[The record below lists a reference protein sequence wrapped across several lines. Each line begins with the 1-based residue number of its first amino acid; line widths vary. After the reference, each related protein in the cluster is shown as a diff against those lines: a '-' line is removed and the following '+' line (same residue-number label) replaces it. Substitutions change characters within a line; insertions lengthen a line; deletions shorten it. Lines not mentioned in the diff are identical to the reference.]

1 MKHVKY
7 WLAGLIVLVLVFVLY
22 SGGEVVNQKSENKVS
37 IGAISILSGQFASIG
52 QNYANGVVL
61 AKEEFEAKNPNVKVD
76 LHLEDDAF
84 DAKKGVSAYKK
95 LTEVNRVDALINISS
110 PTIDA
115 IHGEVQKKN
124 LPVIQFGIQ
133 SSGVGPDSIFQI
145 SPSPEVPIQ
154 KFAEYIRENASY
166 KKMAIVYAQGEP
178 FESFYDSFLIG
189 LGYQGQ
195 SALSLKLKNKEDIQA
210 YATRIAKEQFDAV
223 VILTLPEDGA
233 LLVKKIH
240 ALGGKDITYVID
252 VQLQTGLD
260 TYKKILG
267 DLSLLNNGYS
277 VWLASASNTENFKSN
292 YKKRFNVEPGAF
304 ADSGYD
310 SFNVLIDA
318 YMKSDRTH
326 AGWIEQIQKARLNGA
341 SGFIQFDANG
351 IRNQDLE
358 IKRVLQ
364 GEVVTEKEIQLTQK

>member
-7 WLAGLIVLVLVFVLY
+7 WLAGLVVLVLVFVMY
-22 SGGEVVNQKSENKVS
+22 SGDKAVHQKSENRVS

-52 QNYANGVVL
+52 QNYANGIVL
-61 AKEEFEAKNPNVKVD
+61 AKEEFEAKNPNIKVD

-84 DAKKGVSAYKK
+84 DAKKGVSAFKK
-95 LTEVNRVDALINISS
+95 LTEVDKVDALINISS

-115 IHGEVQKKN
+115 IHGEVQKTN

-178 FESFYDSFLIG
+178 FESFYDAFSIG
-189 LGYQGQ
+189 LGYQGE
-195 SALSLKLKNKEDIQA
+195 SAVALKLKSKEDIQS
-210 YATRIAKEQFDAV
+210 YATRIVKEKFDAV
-223 VILTLPEDGA
+223 VILTMPEDGA
-233 LLVKKIH
+233 LLVKKVN
-240 ALGGKDITYVID
+240 ALGAKDITYIID

-277 VWLASASNTENFKSN
+277 VWLASASNTENFKSS

-318 YMKSDRTH
+318 YIKSGGAHTD
-326 AGWIEQIQKARLNGA
+326 WIRGIQSTKLNGV
-341 SGFIQFDANG
+341 SGSIQFDANG

-364 GEVVTEKEIQLTQK
+364 GEVITEKEISLTQK